1 RTTGPPPARRG
12 VESHKKRRAGR
23 ASTAGGLAR
32 GAFTPLRSLFLD
44 TGLLVR
50 PIFSTH
56 YVLNN
61 NDLSADFRRG
71 DWEVRPSR
79 MTAVLVMSPS
89 AGRGGRVCVP
99 YRDPPALP
107 RCLPDRSGGRG
118 VTMTVLVGILAL
130 AAASVPQSDD
140 SAAARVRDR
149 DPVEHVDPDLRGRT
163 CGSISVSSPGQ
174 PRVRER
180 FSARM
185 TLDLMFRMAFSSR
198 DEDAHLVTF

>member
-1 RTTGPPPARRG
+1 
-12 VESHKKRRAGR
+12 
-23 ASTAGGLAR
+23 
-32 GAFTPLRSLFLD
+32 
-44 TGLLVR
+44 
-50 PIFSTH
+50 
-56 YVLNN
+56 
-61 NDLSADFRRG
+61 
-71 DWEVRPSR
+71 
-79 MTAVLVMSPS
+79 
-89 AGRGGRVCVP
+89 
-99 YRDPPALP
+99 
-107 RCLPDRSGGRG
+107 
-118 VTMTVLVGILAL
+118 MTVLVGILAL

-198 DEDAHLVTF
+198 DEDAHLVTFRIFTPNGHLYQEVQVVPRKGSARASSISTRLPVAGTVIATSSLFGRWRVVPYFDVNPRPCASAAVFTVVP